1 MSILSFPR
9 RHADDAH
16 AGPDARLA
24 RVETLLR
31 ENEAPLIRYAAR
43 LLGNDPEAARDCVQE
58 AFLRLCRQDG
68 DLAEIGREWLY
79 VTTRNLC
86 VDHRRKVSRMTPT
99 EEIEDA
105 GAAAAAGGSAPGA
118 PPLPPLVED
127 EDLQRALVRLPDRQ
141 QEALRLKFESGLS
154 YAEIAGVMDTSAGN
168 VGWILHTAIKGLRAS
183 LVPEGGAR

>member
-1 MSILSFPR
+1 MSILPFPR
-9 RHADDAH
+9 RAADDAAH
-16 AGPDARLA
+16 SGPGPRVA

-43 LLGNDPEAARDCVQE
+43 LLGHDSEAARDCVQE
-58 AFLRLCRQDG
+58 SFLRLCRQEG
-68 DLAEIGREWLY
+68 DLSEIGREWLY

-99 EEIEDA
+99 DEIEDA
-105 GAAAAAGGSAPGA
+105 RAAAHGDATGA

-127 EDLQRALVRLPDRQ
+127 EDLAQALVRLPERQ
-141 QEALRLKFESGLS
+141 QEALRLKFEGGLS
-154 YAEIAGVMDTSAGN
+154 YAEIAGVMDTTAGN

-183 LVPEGGAR
+183 LVTEGGAR